1 MTAEGRLFIIDS
13 LESKLKDKHTLPSH
27 IDKEKNVYKFTDK
40 EKNIDEAKLQGW

>member
-13 LESKLKDKHTLPSH
+13 LESKLKDKHTFFGH
-27 IDKEKNVYKFTDK
+27 TDK